1 MSPRSAK
8 RPCCPGMKPSAQALP
23 WMTDVAALRDYGMV
37 LTTTHELDMDAT
49 QQCHA
54 RMRIK

>member
-1 MSPRSAK
+1 
-8 RPCCPGMKPSAQALP
+8 MKPSAQALP